1 MQTAVS
7 DAEQDAEA
15 DADAAGDAA
24 EDAVGDTV
32 GDATGD
38 AVGDTV
44 RFSADISGVRDLSIL
59 WLHASGS
66 AAGWAFCRK
75 LFQQG
80 RTAAAAQNFNV
91 SGFA

>member
-15 DADAAGDAA
+15 DADAAGDVA
-24 EDAVGDTV
+24 EDAVGD
-32 GDATGD
+32 AAGD
-38 AVGDTV
+38 AVGDTG

>member
-1 MQTAVS
+1 MQTAGS
-7 DAEQDAEA
+7 EAEQEAEA

-24 EDAVGDTV
+24 EEA
-32 GDATGD
+32 AGD
-38 AVGDTV
+38 AVGDTG